1 MELESLFLDNFPF
14 QKKSD
19 ANLTLLKHY
28 EVFYIEETNMIIFV
42 EHFILLSIN
51 DLGTHNEP
59 MTIYIRR

>member
-14 QKKSD
+14 QKSD

-28 EVFYIEETNMIIFV
+28 EVFYIEETKMIIFV

-51 DLGTHNEP
+51 DLGIHNEP